1 MVDALRH
8 LQIKL
13 TPFAAFVTCI
23 ADRIAIGL
31 KNDRTVFMSAQNLG
45 AGFLISLSHLLSLDL
60 RTAARAG

>member
-45 AGFLISLSHLLSLDL
+45 AGFLISLGHFLLAGPPN
-60 RTAARAG
+60 AARAG